1 MRFLSIL
8 DIQINE
14 ITKKIR
20 QRLNK
25 EYKITVDGYNKPV

>member
-1 MRFLSIL
+1 MGFLSIL

-14 ITKKIR
+14 ITTKIKN
-20 QRLNK
+20 RLNK